1 MFKVICCLFVLWMT
15 LLFCVFKHTTD
26 EKILVKLDI
35 IGLYLKG
42 LIIMEVV
49 KTALTIL
56 KKKTDN
62 PLVKSVVTD
71 EVVDIPVERL
81 LTDIIY
87 KIYTKK
93 RGELE

>member
-1 MFKVICCLFVLWMT
+1 
-15 LLFCVFKHTTD
+15 
-26 EKILVKLDI
+26 
-35 IGLYLKG
+35 
-42 LIIMEVV
+42 MEVV